1 MFIANFSLKMSIQ
14 KFSFTVRDF
23 HDFPTLHPAHEMKV
37 LALKESVEYAPKKM
51 RRAVGVESS
60 REVVAMGLEKVSVD
74 GHYLEFG
81 VFKGGTIRFI
91 AGKVGSQRTAPA
103 STALKG

>member
-1 MFIANFSLKMSIQ
+1 
-14 KFSFTVRDF
+14 
-23 HDFPTLHPAHEMKV
+23 MKV
-37 LALKESVEYAPKKM
+37 LALRESVEYAQKNM

-60 REVVAMGLEKVSVD
+60 REVLAMGLEQVSVA

-91 AGKVGSQRTAPA
+91 AGKVGGQNKVHGFDSFEGLSEA
-103 STALKG
+103 